1 VEKTLSNGRY
11 ALRAVLGA
19 GGMAQVYSCWDTM
32 LHVDRAA
39 KVLNPALM
47 RSETV
52 RERFLNEARTMARLQ
67 HPNIVQ
73 VVDVGMDGTD
83 AFMVMELMTG
93 GSLQDRINARGP
105 LRPHVACRV
114 ILSVLAGLG
123 AAHKAGVIH
132 RDIKPQ
138 NILLGSDGRPK
149 VADFGIAHL
158 DTIQQQ
164 MTKTGAVMGTMGFMA
179 PEQRIS
185 ARKVDGRADLYA
197 VGTTLY
203 AALTAQMPIELY
215 ASELDDELLAGIPEP
230 LKPVISRATKYKAAD
245 RYDNAAHMA
254 DAINEAMALIP
265 EDTPAAALPD
275 LPSQSSETIDPG
287 GLMTGFDGAQ
297 PAVAVEP
304 SPSPSPSVAPP
315 PPMGLRSAAPSLGT
329 LDPSTPPPV
338 TDAPVPVDPTNPGPR
353 EEKGVSALGVAAG
366 LFFGLIVVGGAVGA
380 IVLAVTWTPAEEFS
394 SEPTTAGV
402 PAEPPS
408 EPAGKVKPEA
418 TADQPAKTAP
428 SEPKPPKK
436 TGSPSG
442 KSAPAKV
449 DKVPEDVPEPPV
461 EPTQDIVEP
470 EPEPEPEVVQTE
482 DEVIAELDEAETLDE
497 PISAKALNGTW
508 TGTFNERP
516 LTLNLMF
523 NDKGAVGGTATM
535 NVMGA
540 DLSLKVTGDH
550 HIDAQGNRRIS
561 LVAKRVGGSVTINGT
576 IVGDSSASGRV
587 LVGNKDRG
595 AWSATH

>member
-1 VEKTLSNGRY
+1 MEKTLSNGRY

-19 GGMAQVYSCWDTM
+19 GGMAKVYSCWDTM

-39 KVLNPALM
+39 KVLMPALM
-47 RSETV
+47 RSETI

-158 DTIQQQ
+158 DTVQQQ

-215 ASELDDELLAGIPEP
+215 ASELDDELLAGIPGP
-230 LKPVISRATKYKAAD
+230 LKPVISRATKYKASD
-245 RYDNAAHMA
+245 RYDNASAMA
-254 DAINEAMALIP
+254 DAINGAMALIP
-265 EDTPAAALPD
+265 EDAPAAALPD
-275 LPSQSSETIDPG
+275 LPSKSTETIDPG
-287 GLMTGFDGAQ
+287 GLMTGFEGGQ
-297 PAVAVEP
+297 PGLAVEP
-304 SPSPSPSVAPP
+304 SSSGAPP
-315 PPMGLRSAAPSLGT
+315 PPMGVRSAAPSLGT

-338 TDAPVPVDPTNPGPR
+338 TDAPVPVDPTNPGPP
-353 EEKGVSALGVAAG
+353 EEKGVSVLGVAAG

-380 IVLAVTWTPAEEFS
+380 IVLAVTWTPAQES
-394 SEPTTAGV
+394 SSGPVVLGDEAV
-402 PAEPPS
+402 EVPS
-408 EPAGKVKPEA
+408 EPVGKIQPEA
-418 TADQPAKTAP
+418 ASGTTPKPAQE
-428 SEPKPPKK
+428 EPKPPKK

-442 KSAPAKV
+442 KAAPV
-449 DKVPEDVPEPPV
+449 VVEEVVPEPEAVPEPV
-461 EPTQDIVEP
+461 QDLEAEP
-470 EPEPEPEVVQTE
+470 EQTE

-497 PISAKALNGTW
+497 PVSAKALNGTW
-508 TGTFNERP
+508 TGSFNDRP

-550 HIDAQGNRRIS
+550 HVDAQGNRRMS